1 MEKKDTL
8 YLGLCLAGAV
18 SAGAY
23 TAGVIDFL
31 IEALDEWESRRGQPD
46 VPSHKVV
53 IPAIGGASA
62 GGMTATIMASAVN
75 NHIKPVRK
83 LTGDIFTEQPRNKL
97 YNSWVDLTATD
108 MFPVL
113 LDNGDINGQVYS
125 LFNSQFIDE
134 LSQRILKVDKSEFI
148 DPPWIDRN
156 LKFFTTLTNLKGFP
170 YNVNFSGGH
179 AKSVFYLSRH
189 IDYATFVLNRTE
201 KEYNNDG
208 WIPLDFFRD
217 SNIDLARSAAMATG
231 AFPVGL
237 RSRSV
242 VRKAKHLNDLMWHRD
257 ITGYFPLTA
266 DPDSTLCVD
275 GGMINNEPFFRVKEL
290 LSSRLRERTGNGDD
304 FTLHEDSDT
313 FEYSTIMV
321 DPFPSKPAGKF
332 TANDGLGGVIGST
345 LNAMLSQMRMKPEA
359 LKQIYETDNQSLYLI
374 GPRREVEGTVVEGEH
389 AIACGFFGGFGGFIN
404 KEFRIHDFFLGRGN
418 CERFLREHFTVPSEN
433 KNPIFKDGYNG
444 VNPELFKARDGRRQ
458 IIPLFHPEGDKI
470 YMPGFM
476 HHEDWPMRKTEEI
489 DAYTKEIR
497 NRVGKIIMNLSDYS
511 RSDRFFLKIGNEVIL
526 KKAIANRFMD
536 TIRESMADWKLL
548 QDLNH
553 K

>member
-31 IEALDEWESRRGQPD
+31 IEALEEWDSRRGQAD
-46 VPSHKVV
+46 VPSHRVI

-62 GGMTATIMASAVN
+62 GGMTATIMASAIN
-75 NHIKPVRK
+75 NPVKPVRE
-83 LTGDIFTEQPRNKL
+83 LTGDIFEEQPRNKL
-97 YNSWVDLTATD
+97 YHSWVDLTTTD

-125 LFNSQFIDE
+125 IFNSQFIDE
-134 LSQRILKVDKSEFI
+134 LSHQVVEVDKSQFI
-148 DPPWIDRN
+148 DRPWFDRH
-156 LKFFTTLTNLKGFP
+156 LKLFTTLTNLKGFP

-189 IDYATFVLNRTE
+189 NDYAAFVLNKTE
-201 KEYNNDG
+201 EEYNNDG

-217 SNIDLARSAAMATG
+217 SNVDVARSAAMATG

-242 VRKAKHLNDLMWHRD
+242 VRKTQHLNDLMWHRD

-275 GGMINNEPFFRVKEL
+275 GGMINNEPFFRVKDL
-290 LSSRLRERTGNGDD
+290 LSSLLRERAGNGDD
-304 FTLHEDSDT
+304 FTLNEDPDT
-313 FEYSTIMV
+313 FECSIIMV
-321 DPFPSKPAGKF
+321 DPFPSKPAGEFK
-332 TANDGLGGVIGST
+332 ADDGLAGVIGST
-345 LNAMLSQMRMKPEA
+345 LSAMLAQMRMKPEA
-359 LKQIYETDNQSLYLI
+359 LRQIYDKDNQSLYLI
-374 GPRREVEGTVVEGEH
+374 GPSREAEGTVVEGEH

-418 CERFLREHFTVPSEN
+418 CERFLREHFTVPAES
-433 KNPIFKDGYNG
+433 KNPIFKDGYEG
-444 VNPELFKARDGRRQ
+444 INPQLFKARDGRRQ
-458 IIPLFHPEGDKI
+458 IIPLFHPEGEKI
-470 YMPGFM
+470 YMPEFK
-476 HHEDWPMRKTEEI
+476 HHENWPMRKTKEI
-489 DAYTKEIR
+489 DAYRRDIR

-511 RSDRFFLKIGNEVIL
+511 RRDRFLIKIGNKIVLE
-526 KKAIANRFMD
+526 KAITNKFLD
-536 TIRESMADWKLL
+536 TIKESMAEWKLL
-548 QDLNH
+548 Q
-553 K
+553 